1 MTALTRK
8 RRTQLAAGLLA
19 CFLLVSLAAAT
30 EGPEDKAVV
39 RRMESRYNRVTSLE
53 ADFVQRYT
61 LGPTTIV
68 ESGRVYFQKPGKMR
82 WDYNSPEEK
91 LFLSDGK
98 YAYFY
103 IPAERQVRR
112 TKLKKSAYWQATFAL
127 MLGRANLTKVFDRID
142 VVPVNRPEQA
152 GEAVR
157 WQVRGTARS
166 EKQAFHEIWFDLN
179 AQYQILRVEIQQR
192 DGSLMEFHFRRWRE
206 GGTFSPGLFRLDVPS
221 ETVWIDEGDR

>member
-1 MTALTRK
+1 MRRRIRTFVAVLAISLLTM
-8 RRTQLAAGLLA
+8 G
-19 CFLLVSLAAAT
+19 AAAI
-30 EGPEDKAVV
+30 EGAEGKAVV
-39 RRMESRYNRVTSLE
+39 KRMESRYNRVASLE

-142 VVPVNRPEQA
+142 VVPVNRPKQA

-179 AQYQILRVEIQQR
+179 ARYQILRVEIQQR

-206 GGTFSPGLFRLDVPS
+206 GATFPSDLFRLNVPS
-221 ETVWIDEGDR
+221 GTAWIDEGER

>member
-1 MTALTRK
+1 V
-8 RRTQLAAGLLA
+8 LAVSLLA
-19 CFLLVSLAAAT
+19 IGAVAVEET
-30 EGPEDKAVV
+30 GKDAVV
-39 RRMESRYNRVTSLE
+39 NGVESRYNRVASLE

-91 LFLSDGK
+91 LFLSDGE

-103 IPAERQVRR
+103 IPAERQARR
-112 TKLKKSAYWQATFAL
+112 TKLKKATYWQATFAL
-127 MLGRANLTKVFDRID
+127 MLGRANLKKVFDRID

-166 EKQAFHEIWFDLN
+166 EKQAFYEIWFDLN

-206 GGTFSPGLFRLDVPS
+206 GHTLSADLFRLDVPS
-221 ETVWIDEGDR
+221 GTAWIDEGER